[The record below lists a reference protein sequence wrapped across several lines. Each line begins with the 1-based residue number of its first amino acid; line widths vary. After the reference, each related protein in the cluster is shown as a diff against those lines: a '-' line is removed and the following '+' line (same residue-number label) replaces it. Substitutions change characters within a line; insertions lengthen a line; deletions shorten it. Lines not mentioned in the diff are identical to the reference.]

1 LNQQNAENRNLHLHA
16 ASVRTDRI
24 YYLQF
29 CLKKEEDVVE
39 SFTRFQ
45 ATLGMAIGMIPRMEA
60 RRVLRRRWRFQDPG
74 KMNPP
79 ISHSRYESMMVHHC
93 GHRDDWKEKERVQYV
108 RLGEGAGGDG
118 MGSRLSPH
126 ASRPHNFQFFIY

>member
-1 LNQQNAENRNLHLHA
+1 VAPKQLRDDNGPRTHRLRLDARLNQQNAENRNLHLHA

-29 CLKKEEDVVE
+29 FLKKEEDVVE

-79 ISHSRYESMMVHHC
+79 ISHSRYES
-93 GHRDDWKEKERVQYV
+93 W
-108 RLGEGAGGDG
+108 
-118 MGSRLSPH
+118 
-126 ASRPHNFQFFIY
+126 FITADTAMIGRRRSAYST